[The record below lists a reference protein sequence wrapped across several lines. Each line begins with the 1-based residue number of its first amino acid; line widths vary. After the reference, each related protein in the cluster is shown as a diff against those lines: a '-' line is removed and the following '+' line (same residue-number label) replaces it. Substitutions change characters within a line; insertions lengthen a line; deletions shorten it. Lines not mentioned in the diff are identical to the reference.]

1 MGAKRGIFP
10 FRVNIYTNGGIGKM
24 IITELTLLK
33 CDSEYISKVFSV
45 IITMIL
51 SSFQCMYSQSLA
63 SRMSDFGLVDL
74 GRMDSTI
81 QVNLMYAADSNFTGV
96 VLYDDL
102 REAYLHPEAAEAV
115 LKAQNEL
122 HALFPGYNL
131 LVKDA
136 ARPMSVQKKMFRA
149 VQGTPKANYVANP
162 AKGGG
167 LHNYGLAVDIT
178 IADENG
184 NELPMGTPVDHLG
197 PEANI
202 DREEQMV
209 ARGVISETER
219 QNRLLLRRVMTAAGF
234 KPLRTEWWHFNLVS
248 KRQAQAKY
256 RLLDF

>member
-1 MGAKRGIFP
+1 
-10 FRVNIYTNGGIGKM
+10 M
-24 IITELTLLK
+24 IHGLKTLIPLFL
-33 CDSEYISKVFSV
+33 YIMLPSV
-45 IITMIL
+45 SPL
-51 SSFQCMYSQSLA
+51 SAQSLA
-63 SRMSDFGLVDL
+63 SRMSDFGLVDV

-102 REAYLHPEAAEAV
+102 RKAYLHPEAAQAL

-122 HALFPGYNL
+122 HSLFPGYNL

-256 RLLDF
+256 KLLDF

>member
-1 MGAKRGIFP
+1 MIHGLKTLIPLF
-10 FRVNIYTNGGIGKM
+10 IYIM
-24 IITELTLLK
+24 LP
-33 CDSEYISKVFSV
+33 SV
-45 IITMIL
+45 SPL
-51 SSFQCMYSQSLA
+51 SAQSLA
-63 SRMSDFGLVDL
+63 SRMSDFGLVDV

-102 REAYLHPEAAEAV
+102 REAYLHPEAAEAL
-115 LKAQNEL
+115 LKAQKEL
-122 HALFPGYNL
+122 HTLFPGYNL

-136 ARPMSVQKKMFRA
+136 ARPMSVQKKMFRV

-209 ARGVISETER
+209 ARGVISEMER
-219 QNRLLLRRVMTAAGF
+219 QNRLLLRRVMTTAGF

>member
-1 MGAKRGIFP
+1 MIHGLKTLIPLF
-10 FRVNIYTNGGIGKM
+10 IYIM
-24 IITELTLLK
+24 LP
-33 CDSEYISKVFSV
+33 SV
-45 IITMIL
+45 SPL
-51 SSFQCMYSQSLA
+51 SAQSLA
-63 SRMSDFGLVDL
+63 SRMSDFGLVDV

-102 REAYLHPEAAEAV
+102 REAYLHPEAAEAL
-115 LKAQNEL
+115 LKAQKEL
-122 HALFPGYNL
+122 HTLFPGYNL

-136 ARPMSVQKKMFRA
+136 ARPMSVQKKMFRV

-209 ARGVISETER
+209 VRGVISETER
-219 QNRLLLRRVMTAAGF
+219 QNRLLLRRVMTTAGF

>member
-1 MGAKRGIFP
+1 MIHGLKTLIPLF
-10 FRVNIYTNGGIGKM
+10 IYIM
-24 IITELTLLK
+24 LP
-33 CDSEYISKVFSV
+33 SV
-45 IITMIL
+45 SPL
-51 SSFQCMYSQSLA
+51 SAQSLA
-63 SRMSDFGLVDL
+63 SRMSDFGLVDV

-102 REAYLHPEAAEAV
+102 REAYLHPEAAEAL
-115 LKAQNEL
+115 LKAQKEL
-122 HALFPGYNL
+122 HTLFPGYNL

-136 ARPMSVQKKMFRA
+136 ARPMSVQKKMFRV

-219 QNRLLLRRVMTAAGF
+219 QNRLLLRRVMTTAGF

>member
-1 MGAKRGIFP
+1 
-10 FRVNIYTNGGIGKM
+10 M
-24 IITELTLLK
+24 IHGLKTLIPLFL
-33 CDSEYISKVFSV
+33 YIMLPSV
-45 IITMIL
+45 SPL
-51 SSFQCMYSQSLA
+51 SAQSLA
-63 SRMSDFGLVDL
+63 SRMSDFGLVDV

-102 REAYLHPEAAEAV
+102 RKAYLHPEAAQAL

-136 ARPMSVQKKMFRA
+136 ARPMSVQKKMFRV

-178 IADENG
+178 IVDEHG

-219 QNRLLLRRVMTAAGF
+219 QNRLLLRRVMTTAGF

>member
-1 MGAKRGIFP
+1 
-10 FRVNIYTNGGIGKM
+10 M
-24 IITELTLLK
+24 IHGLKTLIPLFL
-33 CDSEYISKVFSV
+33 YIMLPSV
-45 IITMIL
+45 STL
-51 SSFQCMYSQSLA
+51 SAQSLV
-63 SRMSDFGLVDL
+63 SLMSDFGLVDV

-102 REAYLHPEAAEAV
+102 REAYLYPEAAQAL

-256 RLLDF
+256 KLLDF

>member
-1 MGAKRGIFP
+1 
-10 FRVNIYTNGGIGKM
+10 M
-24 IITELTLLK
+24 IHGLKTLIPLFL
-33 CDSEYISKVFSV
+33 YIMLPSV
-45 IITMIL
+45 SPL
-51 SSFQCMYSQSLA
+51 SAQSLA
-63 SRMSDFGLVDL
+63 SRMSDFGLVDV

-102 REAYLHPEAAEAV
+102 RNAYLHPDAAQAL

-136 ARPMSVQKKMFRA
+136 ARPMSVQKKMFRS

-219 QNRLLLRRVMTAAGF
+219 QNRLLLRRVMTTAGF

>member
-1 MGAKRGIFP
+1 MIHGLKTLIPLF
-10 FRVNIYTNGGIGKM
+10 IYIM
-24 IITELTLLK
+24 LP
-33 CDSEYISKVFSV
+33 SV
-45 IITMIL
+45 SPL
-51 SSFQCMYSQSLA
+51 SAQSLA
-63 SRMSDFGLVDL
+63 SRMSDFGLVDV

-178 IADENG
+178 IVDEHG

-202 DREEQMV
+202 DREAEMV
-209 ARGVISETER
+209 VRGVISETER

-256 RLLDF
+256 KLLDF